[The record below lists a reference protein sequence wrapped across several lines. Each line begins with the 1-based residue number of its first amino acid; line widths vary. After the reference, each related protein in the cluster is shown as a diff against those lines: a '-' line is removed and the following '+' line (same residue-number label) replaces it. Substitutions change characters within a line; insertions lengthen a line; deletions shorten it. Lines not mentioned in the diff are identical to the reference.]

1 MSVAPCNFDGV
12 TKPFPVSHAPTDVFR
27 GSEARH
33 AGLVTKGELRG
44 PKYRR
49 LFQDVYVPAD
59 VPVDHALRCRG
70 AALIVPAEA
79 VLTGRS
85 AATVRGVP
93 LAKTHDPVEFVV
105 PEKKRFGPIQG
116 IHVRRTEVKRN
127 ESRAWHGIRIARP
140 KRIALDLALRLSP
153 RKHGW
158 IMRHRIAVPDL
169 DAYIRSG
176 LVKRRALFQ
185 LFGSR
190 RNRGIRLARSAL
202 WLSDPRA
209 ESLPESELRV
219 VMRFG
224 GLRPTPQFVVWLSKR
239 RKVRLDLAL
248 VEEKVAA
255 EYDGRWH
262 LKPEQRRKDLARRR
276 RLERAG
282 WRVVVVH
289 AEHLAND
296 FQGILDVIRDAQR
309 ANRRR

>member
-1 MSVAPCNFDGV
+1 MC
-12 TKPFPVSHAPTDVFR
+12 KPTDVFR
-27 GSEARH
+27 GSDARR

-49 LFQDVYVPAD
+49 LFQDVYVSAD

-70 AALIVPAEA
+70 AALIVPPEA

-93 LAKTHDPVEFVV
+93 LAKTNDPVEFVV
-105 PEKKRFGPIQG
+105 PEKNRFGPVQG

-127 ESRAWHGIRIARP
+127 ESRAWHGIRIARV
-140 KRIALDLALRLSP
+140 KRIALDLVLRLSP
-153 RKHGW
+153 RRRGW
-158 IMRHRIAVPDL
+158 VMRHRIAVPDL
-169 DAYIRSG
+169 DAFIRSG
-176 LVKRRALFQ
+176 LVKRRALFP
-185 LFGSR
+185 LFAGR

-219 VMRFG
+219 VMHFG
-224 GLRPTPQFVVWLSKR
+224 GLRPTPQYVVWLRNR

-248 VEEKVAA
+248 VEDMVAA

-262 LKPEQRRKDLARRR
+262 LKPEQRAKDIERRGQ
-276 RLERAG
+276 LEKAG

-289 AEHLAND
+289 AEHLATD
-296 FQGILDVIRDAQR
+296 FEGILDKIRDAQR